1 MIIQSGLLLLL
12 LMFINS
18 SHCWVIGPA
27 LASTEYSKRL
37 QQAQQLRN
45 EKQLAETSETSSFVL
60 TTTTEAETTQETTT
74 TEPLTPKEIHYKEN
88 EKKGYFLINLYLGN
102 LCDFFTNFYNVI
114 IDFLKKILIF

>member
-45 EKQLAETSETSSFVL
+45 EKLLAGTSETSFVL
-60 TTTTEAETTQETTT
+60 TTVTETTKTPETT
-74 TEPLTPKEIHYKEN
+74 TEPSTPEEIQNDKN
-88 EKKGYFLINLYLGN
+88 EKKGYFS
-102 LCDFFTNFYNVI
+102 
-114 IDFLKKILIF
+114 